1 MKCVLVLFCLKN
13 YHKVIVVLI
22 SNRECS
28 SGAVFGSEF
37 FLGWS
42 LKNFNN
48 NNKLEY
54 IHVSKKKNA
63 NTSSLKFLFCEFLY
77 FKIVV

>member
-22 SNRECS
+22 PNRECS

-48 NNKLEY
+48 NNNKLEY
-54 IHVSKKKNA
+54 IHVSKKK
-63 NTSSLKFLFCEFLY
+63 KCKY
-77 FKIVV
+77 VKFKIFIL